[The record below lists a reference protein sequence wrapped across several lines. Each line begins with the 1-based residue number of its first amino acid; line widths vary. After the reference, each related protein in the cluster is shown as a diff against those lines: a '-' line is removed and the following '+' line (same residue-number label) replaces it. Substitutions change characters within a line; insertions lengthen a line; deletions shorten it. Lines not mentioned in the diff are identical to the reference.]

1 MQQKSH
7 VCRWNRSHVRGHVK
21 LVRAASSYNTVESR
35 KTKEG
40 SNLNIN
46 ATNPF
51 VFYSRKHLRKILA
64 LIPLLGNVAW
74 KTKIFLYVHQDQS
87 SRCNYEGR
95 VGSTYPCR
103 SLSGSVKNA
112 VDGVVLAAIQI
123 ADDPSTEATV
133 PPRSSHVRLGDVSSF
148 LIQQGVEE
156 RLMENRQHDG
166 VVVMV

>member
-1 MQQKSH
+1 MAERLS
-7 VCRWNRSHVRGHVK
+7 
-21 LVRAASSYNTVESR
+21 ATSR
-35 KTKEG
+35 
-40 SNLNIN
+40 
-46 ATNPF
+46 
-51 VFYSRKHLRKILA
+51 V
-64 LIPLLGNVAW
+64 LGNVAW

-123 ADDPSTEATV
+123 AEDPSTEATV

-156 RLMENRQHDG
+156 RLMERPAARRRGGDG
-166 VVVMV
+166 VEELQQVFP

>member
-21 LVRAASSYNTVESR
+21 LVRAASSHNAAESR

-46 ATNPF
+46 AH
-51 VFYSRKHLRKILA
+51 K
-64 LIPLLGNVAW
+64 PLCVLLVKASTQEPSSDTIVGERCMGN
-74 KTKIFLYVHQDQS
+74 KNFPTVHQDQS

-103 SLSGSVKNA
+103 SLSGSVMNA
-112 VDGVVLAAIQI
+112 DDGVVLAAIQI
-123 ADDPSTEATV
+123 AEDPSTEATV
-133 PPRSSHVRLGDVSSF
+133 PPRSSHVQLGDVSFF
-148 LIQQGVEE
+148 LIQQGG
-156 RLMENRQHDG
+156 RRG
-166 VVVMV
+166 

>member
-1 MQQKSH
+1 M
-7 VCRWNRSHVRGHVK
+7 
-21 LVRAASSYNTVESR
+21 
-35 KTKEG
+35 
-40 SNLNIN
+40 
-46 ATNPF
+46 
-51 VFYSRKHLRKILA
+51 
-64 LIPLLGNVAW
+64 GN
-74 KTKIFLYVHQDQS
+74 KKFSYVHQDQS
-87 SRCNYEGR
+87 RRCYYERR

-123 ADDPSTEATV
+123 AEDPSTEATV

-166 VVVMV
+166 VVVMVEKNSSRASPKHRGRRRCNGRGRAAPRHKLCWLPSLCPTIYRWGGEVRAP

>member
-21 LVRAASSYNTVESR
+21 LVRAASSYNTAESR

-64 LIPLLGNVAW
+64 HDATVGERCMGN
-74 KTKIFLYVHQDQS
+74 KNFPTVHQDQS
-87 SRCNYEGR
+87 RRCYYERR

-123 ADDPSTEATV
+123 AEDPSTEATV
-133 PPRSSHVRLGDVSSF
+133 PPRSSHVQLGDVSSF
-148 LIQQGVEE
+148 LIQQWG
-156 RLMENRQHDG
+156 RRG
-166 VVVMV
+166 

>member
-1 MQQKSH
+1 MGSRRWHHAPPLIVDGREIVTARRFPCHDWCH
-7 VCRWNRSHVRGHVK
+7 V
-21 LVRAASSYNTVESR
+21 
-35 KTKEG
+35 
-40 SNLNIN
+40 
-46 ATNPF
+46 
-51 VFYSRKHLRKILA
+51 
-64 LIPLLGNVAW
+64 LGNVAW

-123 ADDPSTEATV
+123 AEDPSTEATV

-156 RLMENRQHDG
+156 RLMERPAARRRGGDG
-166 VVVMV
+166 GGGFQQGFA